1 MLGLAAATFWVY
13 KIGWGAI
20 GRSKVELYVKYVRAK
35 NDTVFRFLVSPC
47 SCIDNVSLL

>member
-1 MLGLAAATFWVY
+1 MLGLAAATFWVH

-35 NDTVFRFLVSPC
+35 NDTVFRFLVSPW
-47 SCIDNVSLL
+47 SCIDDMGLL